1 MKCCLESDGK
11 IVSPSDFVS
20 VVWTQARIPYSFPKQ
35 MVVHYNKVELS
46 KTLENTV
53 ELEGQMFLEVVA
65 RPFEDWLLNSLVT
78 QIFLQLVVQKKE
90 YMKGNRDMNT
100 VDKVNMVDKE
110 VENYARGT

>member
-1 MKCCLESDGK
+1 MKCCLGSDGK

-53 ELEGQMFLEVVA
+53 ELEGQMFLVIPRSRNTYLVA
-65 RPFEDWLLNSLVT
+65 YSDFRSYFSICFPVFILYYEFLV
-78 QIFLQLVVQKKE
+78 
-90 YMKGNRDMNT
+90 
-100 VDKVNMVDKE
+100 
-110 VENYARGT
+110 